1 MATSTFT
8 FPAHITEPI
17 DSSRLVT
24 KLSRSSLDD
33 LRAQAASSSVSLTGV
48 YVRSR
53 ATSPANSQECVNM
66 AFHPDGDFTEILP
79 PRTTWNFAS
88 FAGMDSAPSVASD
101 SATAHAYSGVV
112 DARVEWQY
120 QETTGPPPGYTLESD
135 DEDEI
140 VYMQDAR
147 RARNG
152 LKRLVAQLE
161 QQRPS
166 TAPSPSVP
174 SPINLDRAESASASG
189 NSASRPNSTV
199 TFAPIRPAKR
209 TSSLRAVSLRRTRRV
224 MDLKE
229 ATHINNAHCLATDTA
244 APVPDGEG
252 GNAIV
257 FDNDDVGD
265 EAAAP
270 LPKRPNAVYKFIQK
284 KFGFRN
290 VQHATAPESTPVTA
304 FAAPAPQPRPETP
317 RPAAT
322 SLFSRHR
329 ASPAR
334 PTSAQS
340 LRPSVA
346 STATK
351 EKKVLVKKS
360 RALSLLAR
368 APKASPTETTLRTS
382 SERAVEHRAT
392 RRRSASFSGFA
403 HVVKPD
409 WELPADLDS
418 ELVREALLLSK
429 QTAQDWIYM
438 PQSTD
443 SKGGESSGKY
453 VIRRRGAE

>member
-8 FPAHITEPI
+8 FPAHIPEPI

-66 AFHPDGDFTEILP
+66 VFHPDGDFTEILP

-88 FAGMDSAPSVASD
+88 FAGMDSGPSVASA
-101 SATAHAYSGVV
+101 SATAHAYPGVI

-120 QETTGPPPGYTLESD
+120 QDTAGPPPGYTLESG

-166 TAPSPSVP
+166 TAPSPS
-174 SPINLDRAESASASG
+174 G
-189 NSASRPNSTV
+189 PNSTV

-209 TSSLRAVSLRRTRRV
+209 TTSLRAVSLRRTRRV
-224 MDLKE
+224 MDMKE
-229 ATHINNAHCLATDTA
+229 ATRINNAGLSADTA
-244 APVPDGEG
+244 ARVLEGEG
-252 GNAIV
+252 DSATVLVN
-257 FDNDDVGD
+257 DVGD

-270 LPKRPNAVYKFIQK
+270 LPKRPNAVYKFIQN

-290 VQHATAPESTPVTA
+290 AQPATASESTSLKVV
-304 FAAPAPQPRPETP
+304 AAPVRPETP
-317 RPAAT
+317 KPAAT

-340 LRPSVA
+340 LRPSIA

-351 EKKVLVKKS
+351 EKKALLKKS

-368 APKASPTETTLRTS
+368 APKARPTETTLRTS
-382 SERAVEHRAT
+382 SERAVEHKAT

-403 HVVKPD
+403 NVVKPD

-418 ELVREALLLSK
+418 ELVQEALLLSK

-443 SKGGESSGKY
+443 SKGGEASGKY

>member
-1 MATSTFT
+1 M
-8 FPAHITEPI
+8 I
-17 DSSRLVT
+17 
-24 KLSRSSLDD
+24 
-33 LRAQAASSSVSLTGV
+33 
-48 YVRSR
+48 
-53 ATSPANSQECVNM
+53 
-66 AFHPDGDFTEILP
+66 FHPDGDFTEILP

-88 FAGMDSAPSVASD
+88 FAGMDCGSSVASA
-101 SATAHAYSGVV
+101 SATAHAYPGVV

-120 QETTGPPPGYTLESD
+120 QETAGPPPGYTLESD

-147 RARNG
+147 RARNE

-166 TAPSPSVP
+166 TAPSSSVP
-174 SPINLDRAESASASG
+174 SPINTDRAESARPSG
-189 NSASRPNSTV
+189 YPASRPNSTV

-224 MDLKE
+224 IDLKE
-229 ATHINNAHCLATDTA
+229 ATHINNARLAADTA
-244 APVPDGEG
+244 APLPEGEG
-252 GNAIV
+252 GNAT
-257 FDNDDVGD
+257 FFSDGGD
-265 EAAAP
+265 EAAVP
-270 LPKRPNAVYKFIQK
+270 LPKRPNAVYKFIQN

-290 VQHATAPESTPVTA
+290 AQRGTTAAAEAADAQSVPSLAAHAPTA
-304 FAAPAPQPRPETP
+304 RPETP
-317 RPAAT
+317 KPAAA

-351 EKKVLVKKS
+351 EKKVLLKKS

-368 APKASPTETTLRTS
+368 APKAGPTETTLRTS

-418 ELVREALLLSK
+418 ELVQEALLLSK

-443 SKGGESSGKY
+443 AQGGELSGKY